1 MATATITDVLGAVE
15 AALIAS
21 PSLGL
26 SLVDGRQGITSAT
39 RAHYSVF
46 VRRESTDNLDL
57 YRDQDV
63 ARVEDEIAVDLTYR
77 ISPKNQRTL
86 PANARKISIRGSGN
100 LLFAYSGTDAQA
112 LASGVG
118 YFLDTSQAYEGA
130 PADPP
135 GGARALGGKSVF
147 IQAASGTPTC
157 YVAIE

>member
-1 MATATITDVLGAVE
+1 MAQDYSALRPPFTRNFAT
-15 AALIAS
+15 S
-21 PSLGL
+21 
-26 SLVDGRQGITSAT
+26 TSAT
-39 RAHYSVF
+39 
-46 VRRESTDNLDL
+46 
-57 YRDQDV
+57 
-63 ARVEDEIAVDLTYR
+63 EI
-77 ISPKNQRTL
+77 IL

-112 LASGVG
+112 LAAGVG